1 MILLRACAKTSPQ
14 APEETLPVNPHAVAV
29 LEADALV
36 RDPARGGPPIHPG
49 SAPLPPFQGVDR
61 STARYVGSE
70 VCQGCHLQAFEVW
83 ASSSHAHSMATLR
96 HDQQEHNPSC
106 LSCHYTGFGHPGAPM
121 KNTLAKVGCGL
132 SRSCL
137 EPHSTAS
144 ARVRNRQP
152 LAQPVAATRS
162 TTLQISS
169 GRTTGWPFNTE
180 VIPRISSAVC

>member
-1 MILLRACAKTSPQ
+1 MILLLWACAKTSPQ

-121 KNTLAKVGCGL
+121 KSTLAKVGCE
-132 SRSCL
+132 SCHG
-137 EPHSTAS
+137 PAS
-144 ARVRNRQP
+144 NHIQQP
-152 LAQPVAATRS
+152 QRGYGSLPASGAACVACHTVDNSPDFVWQDYWMAI
-162 TTLQISS
+162 QH
-169 GRTTGWPFNTE
+169 
-180 VIPRISSAVC
+180 